1 MGVCWLLEVVLGVVW
16 VLGDFYPLAHLG
28 GEADLLSRR
37 KKSPSTPQIPITQA
51 PSNALP

>member
-28 GEADLLSRR
+28 GEA
-37 KKSPSTPQIPITQA
+37 QIPITQA